1 MAGESRAPRA
11 MSLQRD
17 GRAGTRKV
25 QSTPKT
31 TFVSS
36 RMLGARFKVW
46 KVHWEDKTLV
56 STAPVLFV
64 DEQVTQAG
72 THWVSSCS
80 TVSRIMGDKAVHR
93 TACDTA

>member
-1 MAGESRAPRA
+1 MAGETRAPRA

-17 GRAGTRKV
+17 GRAGPRKA
-25 QSTPKT
+25 QSTPKN

-36 RMLGARFKVW
+36 RMLGARFKVR

-64 DEQVTQAG
+64 DKQVAQAG
-72 THWVSSCS
+72 THWVQQLFPSVTDHGGQGSSQD
-80 TVSRIMGDKAVHR
+80 GL
-93 TACDTA
+93 